1 MASRKQAKRIQR
13 IQRIQQS
20 KRARWAKKAGA
31 FESARMAALLA
42 AESGNNR
49 QFAHPATV

>member
-1 MASRKQAKRIQR
+1 MMSNKKVQRRVQA
-13 IQRIQQS
+13 S

-31 FESARMAALLA
+31 FESARLAALLA
-42 AESGNNR
+42 AESGTNR

>member
-1 MASRKQAKRIQR
+1 MASKKQSQR
-13 IQRIQQS
+13 AQRIQQS

-42 AESGNNR
+42 AENGSNR